1 MTSAHD
7 PDLWQETQSLTKFNL
22 NSVRVAWAEGDRAC
36 DTRLDRDVAI
46 KVLP

>member
-7 PDLWQETQSLTKFNL
+7 ADLWHETRSLTKFNL
-22 NSVRVAWAEGDRAC
+22 NSVRAAWAKGDRAC
-36 DTRLDRDVAI
+36 DTRLGRDVAI